1 MPSAKLSGVI
11 AAVPTPV
18 TAAGEPDIER
28 FLRHA
33 RWALANGCDGLNVL
47 GTTGEANSLSAAQR
61 KAVMRAAA
69 SLDRARL
76 MVGTGTPDL
85 TTTIDLT
92 RFAYDLGFAAA
103 LVLPPYYYKGVSD
116 DGLFAWF
123 DRLIEATA
131 EQPVPIYLYNFPQMT
146 GLKFSPELAR
156 RLKLA
161 FPARII
167 GAKDSSG
174 DLAYAAELAKIE
186 GFDVFPSSETAL
198 GRADADGFAGC
209 ISASV
214 NVTAPLVARFWRD
227 RGNAALAQRV
237 AAARTGI
244 SSVPLIPAV
253 KYLVGQIHGD
263 AEFERL
269 LPPHLPLT
277 GAEKQALAGVE
288 REAA

>member
-33 RWALANGCDGLNVL
+33 RWALANGCDGLNIL

-69 SLDRARL
+69 PLDRARL

-85 TTTIDLT
+85 ATTIDLT

-116 DGLFAWF
+116 DGLFFWF

-131 EQPVPIYLYNFPQMT
+131 TTPIPNYLYSFPQMT
-146 GLKFSPELAR
+146 GLKFLPDLAR
-156 RLKLA
+156 RLKQA
-161 FPARII
+161 FPSRII